1 MKTKS
6 TTTTLTAQEVTELIE
21 TGQLSRDEELAL
33 RMMYGISVP
42 VSAPLEMRTDD
53 TELVARLAA
62 IEKASL
68 EDLGE
73 LSAGEKRN
81 ENRDR
86 ISAGRG
92 SARCLLRA
100 GA

>member
-1 MKTKS
+1 VKTKS

-86 ISAGRG
+86 IMNT
-92 SARCLLRA
+92 LKKLR
-100 GA
+100 

>member
-1 MKTKS
+1 VKTKS
-6 TTTTLTAQEVTELIE
+6 TTTTLTTQEVTELIE

-33 RMMYGISVP
+33 RMVHGISIP

-53 TELVARLAA
+53 AQLVARLAA

-73 LSAGEKRN
+73 RTAGEKRN
-81 ENRDR
+81 QNRDR
-86 ISAGRG
+86 IMDT
-92 SARCLLRA
+92 LKKLR
-100 GA
+100 

>member
-86 ISAGRG
+86 IMNT
-92 SARCLLRA
+92 LKKLR
-100 GA
+100 